1 MSSRNMKN
9 GSIDRNESEDDM
21 SNLEGGDLGLGFGL
35 KPGGLPR
42 SPAPERRLS
51 NHVSS
56 PASVTNSEPD
66 LHRDVDRFII
76 DSDKS
81 GSKLERSC
89 SLHCNERDKRGLRY
103 GNNVNVT
110 TKRST
115 FSSRRAKTES
125 DTEST
130 IDTRSRGTESDDE
143 DSVLTENGEDEFP
156 QFAEVALGTS
166 IRQQKQLFE
175 HDIHEMYKS
184 YTKGSIHSPM
194 TACWGCDDE
203 MDIDEKLKKTE
214 LEVEILRNEL
224 ERCQKQLEAKY
235 KAIQVLHKKS
245 QVAQCEHDVSEHKI
259 REMTHIMEQQTSQ
272 DKSDNRLLEIIPE
285 ADVES
290 SEIQSGCMLSGRNAP
305 HIEEINK
312 LQFELEYRQGTLME
326 SQQTWAQRFD
336 SVCQENVSLVQLLED
351 RTEEL
356 RRMYAEKMG
365 LARERDELL
374 ALLDVKERLKY
385 EQNRQSTPSDDAYGR
400 FSSNELAVL
409 GACNCRGSNPDP
421 CGCAYA
427 AANLRKENIK
437 LREEIELHKK
447 RREEAYS
454 TVDAYRMAFEEQLF
468 KNKAMT
474 MKMADL
480 SLPSPNKKKK
490 ALGALKWLVKQLNDD
505 EPPPRQRQNAKNHDD
520 EDAKEMLTNSNDTS
534 PSDNERI
541 YSDISGCQ
549 SEKEIIQVLL
559 EKLSDKSEVLAQQK
573 IAARMLASR
582 TKELEQKLLLQE
594 DGKPIE

>member
-184 YTKGSIHSPM
+184 YTKGTTQRPRCSTIRGSIHSPM

-259 REMTHIMEQQTSQ
+259 REMTHIMEQ
-272 DKSDNRLLEIIPE
+272 
-285 ADVES
+285 
-290 SEIQSGCMLSGRNAP
+290 
-305 HIEEINK
+305 EINK